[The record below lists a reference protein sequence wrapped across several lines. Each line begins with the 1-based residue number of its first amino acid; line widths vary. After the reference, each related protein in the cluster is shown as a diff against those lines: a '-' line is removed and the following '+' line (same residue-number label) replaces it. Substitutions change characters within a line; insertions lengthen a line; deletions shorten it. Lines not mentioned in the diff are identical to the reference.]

1 MGLILPT
8 GFPRGVL
15 VPLDSGLRGA
25 RVLVTAASQGIGY
38 GAALAFLGE
47 GARLVV
53 NSSNA
58 ERLGRATETLSRFG
72 EVHAVVADL
81 REQNDLDRLLSETA
95 TRLGGLDTLVYV
107 TGSPRP
113 GVFMEQSFED
123 WDAAARL
130 LVVSPAYLARRAAE
144 TMLENGHG
152 GRMVFLTSVAIRE
165 PIPNIATS
173 SVCRIAVAGLVRTL
187 SRELGPKGIRVN
199 GILPG
204 YIRTA
209 RLDEV
214 IADTARRRGTSV
226 DIARASLE
234 QEIPL
239 GRVGTPEELARAV
252 VFLGSELSSY
262 VSGALLPVD
271 GGLLRSVG

>member
-1 MGLILPT
+1 MMPA
-8 GFPRGVL
+8 PRSEAV
-15 VPLDSGLRGA
+15 LRGS

-38 GAALAFLGE
+38 GAARAFLAE
-47 GARLVV
+47 GARVV
-53 NSSNA
+53 INSSNE
-58 ERLGRATETLSRFG
+58 ERLRRAVERLSRSG
-72 EVHAVVADL
+72 SVRGVVADL
-81 REQNDLDRLLSETA
+81 RRREDLDRLLSEA
-95 TRLGGLDTLVYV
+95 VQDLGGLDTLVYV

-113 GVFMEQSFED
+113 GIFMEQGFDE

-144 TMLENGHG
+144 AMLAGNSG

-165 PIPNIATS
+165 PIPTIATS

-187 SRELGPKGIRVN
+187 ARELGPKGIRVN

-204 YIRTA
+204 YIATD
-209 RLDEV
+209 RLEEV
-214 IADTARRRGTSV
+214 ITDAARRRGTTPE
-226 DIARASLE
+226 AERAALE
-234 QEIPL
+234 REIPL
-239 GRVGTPEELARAV
+239 GRVGTPEELAQAI
-252 VFLGSELSSY
+252 VFLGSERSSY

>member
-1 MGLILPT
+1 
-8 GFPRGVL
+8 
-15 VPLDSGLRGA
+15 VPLGSGLAGA

-38 GAALAFLGE
+38 GAAHAFLAE
-47 GARLVV
+47 GARVVV

-58 ERLGRATETLSRFG
+58 ERLARATRSLGASG
-72 EVHAVVADL
+72 EVHGVVADL
-81 REQNDLDRLLSETA
+81 RVQGDLDRLLAETV
-95 TRLGGLDTLVYV
+95 RHLGGLDTLVYV

-113 GVFMEQSFED
+113 GLFMEQGFDD

-144 TMLENGHG
+144 AMLTHGRG
-152 GRMVFLTSVAIRE
+152 GRMVFLTSIAIRE
-165 PIPNIATS
+165 PIPTIATS

-187 SRELGPKGIRVN
+187 ARELGPKGIRVN

-204 YIRTA
+204 YIRTD

-214 IADTARRRGTSV
+214 TADVARRRGTSPEKE
-226 DIARASLE
+226 RAALE
-234 QEIPL
+234 REIPL

-252 VFLGSELSSY
+252 VFLGSEMSSY

-271 GGLLRSVG
+271 GALLRSVG